1 MAIFRIT
8 SRTRRAALAK
18 KSIRYI
24 VHRRSREQS
33 TITRTLYDQY
43 GITDKD
49 AAYSRIDRTGEWGTC
64 FRTVISPDPAVEDSN
79 RDLDLRLLT
88 EATMQALRLRLK
100 DKAFAYF
107 AAIHTDHTNNRH
119 IHVLLLLKKHR
130 LSKADLKALR
140 NAATANAQKQRH
152 ILDKS
157 QEQSHGL
164 EAPQP
169 TPQAQIIFRSQSRS
183 QQAGLEPAS
192 DWSGGAPQQNP
203 TCSSCG
209 FTQEMQRL
217 TKTLFHCTSCG
228 RIVAARGLRLEEVVR
243 EPALALS
250 QGLEVGAV

>member
-43 GITDKD
+43 GITDKY

-64 FRTVISPDPAVEDSN
+64 FRTVISPDPALEDSN

-100 DKAFAYF
+100 DKAFGYF
-107 AAIHTDHTNNRH
+107 AAIHTDHSNNRH

-140 NAATANAQKQRH
+140 DAATANAQKQRRL
-152 ILDKS
+152 LDKS
-157 QEQSHGL
+157 QQEPGTKPRAGSAATHTTSTEYFPFSVEKPAGGDGARQ
-164 EAPQP
+164 
-169 TPQAQIIFRSQSRS
+169 RS
-183 QQAGLEPAS
+183 G
-192 DWSGGAPQQNP
+192 W
-203 TCSSCG
+203 
-209 FTQEMQRL
+209 QR
-217 TKTLFHCTSCG
+217 TT
-228 RIVAARGLRLEEVVR
+228 A
-243 EPALALS
+243 
-250 QGLEVGAV
+250 

>member
-8 SRTRRAALAK
+8 SRTRRPDLAK

-24 VHRRSREQS
+24 VHRRSREQP
-33 TITRTLYDQY
+33 TITRTLYDRY
-43 GITDKD
+43 GVSDK
-49 AAYSRIDRTGEWGTC
+49 AIAYHRIDKEGEGCTC
-64 FRTVISPDPAVEDSN
+64 FRTVISPDPIVEDAT

-88 EATMQALRLRLK
+88 EATMQALQRRLK
-100 DKAFAYF
+100 DRPFAYF

-119 IHVLLLLKKHR
+119 IHVLLLLKTHR

-140 NAATANAQKQRH
+140 DAATENAREQRRLLDKTQEQTQGLEQRH
-152 ILDKS
+152 
-157 QEQSHGL
+157 
-164 EAPQP
+164 P
-169 TPQAQIIFRSQSRS
+169 TPQAQSIFRSQSRS
-183 QQAGLEPAS
+183 LQGGMQHAS

-209 FTQEMQRL
+209 FTQVMQRL

-228 RIVAARGLRLEEVVR
+228 RIVAARGLGREVVR

-250 QGLEVGAV
+250 QGLEVGTV